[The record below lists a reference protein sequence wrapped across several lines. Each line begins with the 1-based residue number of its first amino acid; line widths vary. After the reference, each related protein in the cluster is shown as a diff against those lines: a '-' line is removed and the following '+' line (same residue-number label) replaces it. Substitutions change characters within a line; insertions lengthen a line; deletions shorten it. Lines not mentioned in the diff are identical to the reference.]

1 VARKREGPLAEH
13 LRPLTPM
20 NDLFGHLHA
29 AVFSYHP
36 LPKRT
41 VELTALLRGL
51 FANHQLRDVL
61 HLMWDDRTEG
71 AIGESALLRGVGWI
85 APITQIN

>member
-1 VARKREGPLAEH
+1 
-13 LRPLTPM
+13 M
-20 NDLFGHLHA
+20 NDI
-29 AVFSYHP
+29 HP
-36 LPKRT
+36 D
-41 VELTALLRGL
+41 LTALLRGL